1 MNEAGSTTT
10 PETVS
15 AIAALAVAA
24 KETEAMEPGEI
35 VSAVTPNGYKR
46 ETIDFEQFLERPRNT
61 RGIVSVVTLDDLIR
75 YTKRHVDEAET
86 TLWVNPDTR
95 QVITVLDDHSKAE
108 ASWGQHR
115 AILQLKHTEEWKF
128 WIEQNEALQNQVEFA
143 EHIEYGT
150 PQIAAPDAGELFEM
164 AQTFQ
169 ATKDVHLN
177 QASNLRDG
185 SIQLDYAE
193 DVKATAG
200 GGKKEIPGEI
210 TLSMAP
216 FVGEE
221 KVAID
226 AAIYFRLAGPNL
238 RIGYKL
244 DHPDDVVRESLEKV
258 AKKLTEEF
266 GDNRVFLGSPRS

>member
-1 MNEAGSTTT
+1 MHDTETTT
-10 PETVS
+10 QTDSVS
-15 AIAALAVAA
+15 EIAALAVAA
-24 KETEAMEPGEI
+24 NEVEKIQPGDI
-35 VSAVTPNGYKR
+35 VTAITPEGYER
-46 ETIDFEQFLERPRNT
+46 DTLDFEEFLDRPRTT
-61 RGIVSVVTLDDLIR
+61 RGVVNVVTLDDLIR
-75 YTKRHVDEAET
+75 YTKRHYAEAET

-95 QVITVLDDHSKAE
+95 QVISVLDDHSDSA
-108 ASWGQHR
+108 ASWGHHR
-115 AILQLKHTEEWKF
+115 AILQLEHTEEWKF
-128 WIEQNEALQNQVEFA
+128 WVEHNETLQNQVEFA

-169 ATKDVHLN
+169 ATKDVSLN

-193 DVKATAG
+193 DVQATAG
-200 GGKKEIPGEI
+200 GGKKEIPGSI

-216 FVGEE
+216 FIGEE
-221 KVAID
+221 KIAID

-244 DHPDDVVRESLEKV
+244 DHPDDRVRESLEKV
-258 AKKLTEEF
+258 AEKLTEEF
-266 GDNRVFLGSPRS
+266 GDGRVFLGSPRS